1 MPETHGDAT
10 SARGSPIEPRRK
22 RVLFVEDDPIVLQS
36 LAKILARERQYDVH
50 TARDGEEAI
59 RFLAATPC
67 DVIVS
72 DLTMPGLSG
81 HRLVQAL
88 QRASRN
94 ASVIV
99 VSANDSGA
107 PHGPELSFPGVVSYL
122 VKPLRRRALL
132 EAIANALSRIPGK
145 STVTH

>member
-1 MPETHGDAT
+1 MPDTRGETTG
-10 SARGSPIEPRRK
+10 ARGSPSEPPRR
-22 RVLFVEDDPIVLQS
+22 RILFVEDDPIVRQS
-36 LAKILARERQYDVH
+36 LAQTLARERQYDVH

-81 HRLVQAL
+81 HQLVQAL
-88 QRASRN
+88 RRASRN
-94 ASVIV
+94 ASLIV

-107 PHGPELSFPGVVSYL
+107 PDGPGLSIPGVVSYL
-122 VKPLRRRALL
+122 VKPLRRKALL
-132 EAIANALSRIPGK
+132 EAVANALARIPGQ
-145 STVTH
+145 STSAC